1 MSQPASDTLSTLPTE
16 LLNIIARNFAKAD
29 LASLLL
35 VNKSINDALTPLLYA
50 SITIRSYISGQKC
63 IDVLAA
69 DPTEHF
75 ADRDMAVYVRSFTV
89 DLKKLKYWRKGVRA
103 AFACSLEGAISRM
116 TGLQSFALQSM
127 FFGTPKI
134 CIALMRGASRTLRS
148 LSFTAETERQ
158 WPDESD
164 VRALDGFQPELPE
177 LTTLSLKLANFIPL
191 QFYTF
196 FQHVLTSRS
205 AQLHILSIY
214 DSHNRSVGDL
224 FPNTGAWSALEELDL
239 SMAITPTFFDDCP
252 PGLNVCKLTLR
263 PSFCLKEGTSTI
275 SELPS
280 SIPAHIFPNI
290 QYLACPYQLL
300 PAFLPVSAS
309 SRRPIR
315 TVRLNQAYY
324 DPHGQSVDSFT
335 DGGGPPWSSVRGAL
349 NSLSRSAGPVV
360 DLAFYIECFDA
371 ETFPGELVEYVRT
384 VERLVIVLQREP
396 LNGLGLC
403 DFGEKLFAHTPRLR
417 AFLLS
422 DAPTRAI
429 DDEFAFFT
437 FLWDE
442 HKTWLEEWEKH
453 TGVLEEVAFTTEH
466 SWKKMD
472 DGWVKRGYDWAESND
487 TEDDSEYGEDDEVVK
502 DGDWDVDDDE
512 EDNDEDEDEES
523 EGLHQIDDVDEN
535 DEGKVSG

>member
-1 MSQPASDTLSTLPTE
+1 MSQPSDTLTTLPTE
-16 LLNIIARNFAKAD
+16 LLNIIARDLSKAD

-35 VNKSINDALTPLLYA
+35 VNKSINDALTPVLYA
-50 SITIRSYISGQKC
+50 SITIRSYISGRKC

-69 DPTEHF
+69 DPIEHY
-75 ADRDMAVYVRSFTV
+75 ADRDMATYARSFTV
-89 DLKKLKYWRKGVRA
+89 DLKSREYWMKKEVKA
-103 AFACSLEGAISRM
+103 CFARSLEGAISRM
-116 TGLQSFALQSM
+116 AGLQSFALQSIL
-127 FFGTPKI
+127 FGTPKI
-134 CIALMRGASRTLRS
+134 CLALMRSASCTLRS
-148 LSFTAETERQ
+148 LSFIAETEGR

-239 SMAITPTFFDDCP
+239 SIAITPTFFDDCP

-263 PSFCLKEGTSTI
+263 PSFCLIEGTSTI

-300 PAFLPVSAS
+300 PVFLPVSAS

-324 DPHGQSVDSFT
+324 DPHGQSVDPFT

-349 NSLSRSAGPVV
+349 NSLPRSAGPVV

-396 LNGLGLC
+396 LN
-403 DFGEKLFAHTPRLR
+403 
-417 AFLLS
+417 
-422 DAPTRAI
+422 
-429 DDEFAFFT
+429 
-437 FLWDE
+437 
-442 HKTWLEEWEKH
+442 
-453 TGVLEEVAFTTEH
+453 
-466 SWKKMD
+466 
-472 DGWVKRGYDWAESND
+472 
-487 TEDDSEYGEDDEVVK
+487 
-502 DGDWDVDDDE
+502 
-512 EDNDEDEDEES
+512 
-523 EGLHQIDDVDEN
+523 
-535 DEGKVSG
+535 VSATYPEL